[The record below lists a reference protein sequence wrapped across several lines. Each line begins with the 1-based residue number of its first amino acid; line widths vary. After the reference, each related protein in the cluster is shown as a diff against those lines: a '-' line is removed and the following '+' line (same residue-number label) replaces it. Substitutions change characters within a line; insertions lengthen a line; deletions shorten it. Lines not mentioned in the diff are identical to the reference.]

1 MCVRNAD
8 LLIRK
13 MPHNVRSNIHLSG
26 LGHLPHLSVGKN
38 IVLDALNNNETSNRI
53 LFHEFKT
60 LQVRISVRIINNI
73 RPVLV
78 RRSELSSR
86 MEL

>member
-8 LLIRK
+8 LLIWK

-26 LGHLPHLSVGKN
+26 LGHLSHLSVGKN
-38 IVLDALNNNETSNRI
+38 IFLDALDNNKTSNRI
-53 LFHEFKT
+53 SFHEFKT
-60 LQVRISVRIINNI
+60 LQVCVSVRIINNI
-73 RPVLV
+73 WPLLV
-78 RRSELSSR
+78 RRSEPSSR